1 MWGWLI
7 IVAGL
12 IGSSFL
18 AIYLRM
24 RWGRDALQEMSEKLE
39 LDAHDAVI
47 RSQGQP
53 WFLP

>member
-12 IGSSFL
+12 IGTSAL
-18 AIYLRM
+18 TVYLRM
-24 RWGRDALQEMSEKLE
+24 RWGRGPMEEMSENLQV
-39 LDAHDAVI
+39 DANEAI
-47 RSQGQP
+47 ERSRSQP

>member
-7 IVAGL
+7 IVVGL
-12 IGSSFL
+12 IVSSFL

-24 RWGRDALQEMSEKLE
+24 RWGRGSLEQGSENLE
-39 LDAHDAVI
+39 LDAHEAI
-47 RSQGQP
+47 ERSRSQP